1 MKVIYWNWNWKCRS
15 CYLRI
20 SVKEFPENIWEI
32 RQPPW
37 RSPNSAIAL
46 CRESFSDSFS
56 NVFGTCFSQ
65 DNSDELLLF
74 FIFCNN
80 QLSSILFPC
89 DKTAFFITVSPFYFS
104 LKKMFKKLLSY
115 STETSSKEYNFFFSQ
130 VTIVNLGNG
139 HSRQMFFSGI
149 LLLMNEWKIALKILL
164 ALANNFCQGLNPFRP
179 NPGRR
184 EKVKWNF
191 HIHSSLRC
199 LKRFYEGRKGRGY
212 LYEKSL
218 SAQ

>member
-1 MKVIYWNWNWKCRS
+1 
-15 CYLRI
+15 
-20 SVKEFPENIWEI
+20 
-32 RQPPW
+32 
-37 RSPNSAIAL
+37 
-46 CRESFSDSFS
+46 
-56 NVFGTCFSQ
+56 
-65 DNSDELLLF
+65 
-74 FIFCNN
+74 
-80 QLSSILFPC
+80 
-89 DKTAFFITVSPFYFS
+89 
-104 LKKMFKKLLSY
+104 MFKKLLSY

-191 HIHSSLRC
+191 HIHSSLWC

-212 LYEKSL
+212 LYEKSP
-218 SAQ
+218 SAQYTQMSFQYQYDVGNVL